1 MIQEIE
7 DLLQYWAER
16 CRRGL
21 RTGGGASPLAL
32 AIEFGGLVPRAAG
45 GRGLCGVV
53 DQVALEVDGVLAA
66 IGQLGRLGADLER
79 LARVRYLTEPMPT
92 VEQQMNRLKIHS
104 KRTYHDR
111 VHRLHRLVQQ
121 ELLQR
126 RANR

>member
-45 GRGLCGVV
+45 GGGLCGVV
-53 DQVALEVDGVLAA
+53 DQVALEIDGALGA
-66 IGQLGRLGADLER
+66 IGQLGQLGADLER
-79 LARVRYLTEPMPT
+79 LARVRYLTDPMPT
-92 VEQQMNRLKIHS
+92 VEQQMKRLKIHS
-104 KRTYHDR
+104 GRTYHDR
-111 VHRLHRLVQQ
+111 VHRLHTLIQQ
-121 ELLQR
+121 QLQQR
-126 RANR
+126 AANR